1 MRLVDF
7 TYRIQEVQWLH
18 TGDPWVTGLAT
29 DSRKVRPGDLF
40 VAIRGGQIEDRHA
53 FVPQAVAAGAVA
65 VVVEEPVE
73 AEVAAIRVPS
83 TRKALGEFADHF
95 YGSPSRRL
103 RMVGVTGTN
112 GKTTTAMLIQ
122 ASLEAAVGV
131 CGLLGTIEY
140 RLGDRR
146 VPSFIGTPEAHDLQ
160 RLLKEMTDNGCASAV
175 MEVTS
180 HGLALDRVHGIEFD
194 TAVFTNFSRD
204 HLDFH
209 ESLES
214 YLAAKKLLFDNLN
227 RDAHAVVNADDPTTD
242 RLLRDCR
249 ARVVSFGRSP
259 AADVRITNANA
270 DGCGTR
276 MNLET
281 HRGTLQL
288 ELALRGHFHQM
299 NAAAAIAAGL
309 AMDVDAELIAAAI
322 RDVQVRGRFESVHEG
337 QDFGVIV
344 DYAHTPDA
352 LENVLCAAREFTEGH
367 LICVFGCGGD
377 RDRGKR
383 PEMGRISAEMSDL
396 TVVTS
401 DNPRTED
408 PESILR
414 DITAGVGRAEHRV
427 EVDRRKAISL
437 GIGQASAGDLVVI
450 AGKGH
455 EDYQDI
461 GGKKVHFDDRQVAR
475 DVLRGASSPLQDPR
489 S

>member
-7 TYRIQEVQWLH
+7 ICRIPGAQWLH
-18 TGDPWVTGLAT
+18 RGNPRVTGLAT
-29 DSRKVRPGDLF
+29 DSRKVQPGDLF
-40 VAIRGGQIEDRHA
+40 VAIRGGQLEDRHR
-53 FVPQAVAAGAVA
+53 FVPQAIAAGAVA
-65 VVVEEPVE
+65 VVVEEQVH
-73 AEVAAIRVPS
+73 AHVAAARVPS
-83 TRKALGEFADHF
+83 TRKALGVFAELF

-122 ASLEAAVGV
+122 AALGAAVGD
-131 CGLLGTIEY
+131 CGLLGTVEY
-140 RLGDRR
+140 RLGGRR
-146 VPSFIGTPEAHDLQ
+146 MPSVIGTPEAHDLQ
-160 RLLKEMTDNGCASAV
+160 RLLKEMADSGCAAAV

-180 HGLALDRVHGIEFD
+180 HGLALDRVQGIAFD
-194 TAVFTNFSRD
+194 AAVFTNFSRD

-209 ESLES
+209 GSLES

-227 RDAHAVVNADDPTTD
+227 PDAFAVVNADDEATG
-242 RLLRDCR
+242 RLMSNCV
-249 ARVVSFGRSP
+249 ARVVSYGRSP
-259 AADVRITNANA
+259 AADVRIVNAET
-270 DGCGTR
+270 DGFGTR

-281 HRGTLQL
+281 HQGPVQL
-288 ELALRGHFHQM
+288 TLALRGRFHQM
-299 NAAAAIAAGL
+299 NAAAAVAAGL
-309 AMDVDAELIAAAI
+309 ALEADPESTAAAI
-322 RDVQVRGRFESVHEG
+322 KDVQVPGRFESIQEG
-337 QDFGVIV
+337 QNFSVIV

-352 LENVLCAAREFTEGH
+352 LGNVLRAAREFTEGR

-383 PEMGRISAEMSDL
+383 PQMGRISARMSDL

-408 PESILR
+408 PDSILR
-414 DITAGVGRAEHRV
+414 DIVSGVGDADHLV

-437 GIGQASAGDLVVI
+437 AIDHASGGDLVVI

-461 GGKKVHFDDRQVAR
+461 GGKKIHFDDRQVAR
-475 DVLRGASSPLQDPR
+475 DILSGR

>member
-1 MRLVDF
+1 MRLDELIC
-7 TYRIQEVQWLH
+7 RIPEAQWLH
-18 TGDPWVTGLAT
+18 RGNPRVTGLAT
-29 DSRKVRPGDLF
+29 DSRKVQPGDLF
-40 VAIRGGQIEDRHA
+40 VAIRGGQLADRHR
-53 FVPQAVAAGAVA
+53 FVPQAIAAGTAA
-65 VVVEEPVE
+65 VVVEEPVQ
-73 AEVAAIRVPS
+73 ADVPAVRVPS
-83 TRKALGEFADHF
+83 TRKALGVFAEFF

-112 GKTTTAMLIQ
+112 GKTTTAMLIH
-122 ASLEAAVGV
+122 AALGAAVGD
-131 CGLLGTIEY
+131 CGLLGTVEY
-140 RLGDRR
+140 RLGGRR
-146 VPSFIGTPEAHDLQ
+146 MPSFIGTPEAHDLQ
-160 RLLKEMTDNGCASAV
+160 RLLKEMADNGCVAAV

-180 HGLALDRVHGIEFD
+180 HGLALDRVQGIAFD
-194 TAVFTNFSRD
+194 AAVFTNFSRD

-209 ESLES
+209 GSLES

-227 RDAHAVVNADDPTTD
+227 PDAFAVVNADDEATG
-242 RLLRDCR
+242 RLLSNCV
-249 ARVVSFGRSP
+249 ARVVSYGRSP
-259 AADVRITNANA
+259 TADVRIVNAET

-276 MNLET
+276 LNLET

-288 ELALRGHFHQM
+288 ALALRGRFHQM
-299 NAAAAIAAGL
+299 NAAAAVAAAL
-309 AMDVDAELIAAAI
+309 AMEADAGSIAAAI
-322 RDVQVRGRFESVHEG
+322 RDVQVPGRFESIQAG
-337 QDFGVIV
+337 QDFNVIV

-352 LENVLCAAREFTEGH
+352 LGNVLRAAREFTEGR

-383 PEMGRISAEMSDL
+383 PQMGRISARMSDL

-408 PESILR
+408 PDSILR
-414 DITAGVGRAEHRV
+414 DIVSGVGGADHLV

-437 GIGQASAGDLVVI
+437 AFDHASGGDLVVI

-461 GGKKVHFDDRQVAR
+461 GGKKIHFDDRQVAR
-475 DVLRGASSPLQDPR
+475 DVLIGR

>member
-7 TYRIQEVQWLH
+7 ISRIPEAKWLH
-18 TGDPWVTGLAT
+18 RGNPRVTGLAT

-40 VAIRGGQIEDRHA
+40 VAIRGGQLEDRHR
-53 FVPQAVAAGAVA
+53 FVPKAIAAGAVA
-65 VVVEEPVE
+65 LVVEEQVR
-73 AEVAAIRVPS
+73 ADVAAAMVPS
-83 TRKALGEFADHF
+83 TRKALGLFAELF
-95 YGSPSRRL
+95 YGSPSRNL

-122 ASLEAAVGV
+122 AALGEAVGD
-131 CGLLGTIEY
+131 CGLLGTVEY
-140 RLGDRR
+140 RLGGRR
-146 VPSFIGTPEAHDLQ
+146 MPSVIGTPEAHDLQ
-160 RLLKEMTDNGCASAV
+160 RLLKEMADSGCTAAV

-180 HGLALDRVHGIEFD
+180 HGLALDRVQGIAFD
-194 TAVFTNFSRD
+194 AAVFTNFSRD

-209 ESLES
+209 GSLES

-227 RDAHAVVNADDPTTD
+227 PDALAVVNADDEATG
-242 RLLRDCR
+242 RLLSNCV
-249 ARVVSFGRSP
+249 ARVVSYGRSQN
-259 AADVRITNANA
+259 ADVRIVNAGT
-270 DGCGTR
+270 DGCRTR
-276 MNLET
+276 MDIET
-281 HRGTLQL
+281 RWGPLHLA
-288 ELALRGHFHQM
+288 LALRGRFHQM
-299 NAAAAIAAGL
+299 NAVGAVAAGL
-309 AMDVDAELIAAAI
+309 AMDVDAETIAVAI
-322 RDVQVRGRFESVHEG
+322 RDVQVPGRFESIHAG
-337 QDFGVIV
+337 QDFSVIV

-352 LENVLCAAREFTEGH
+352 LGNVLRAAREFTEGR

-383 PEMGRISAEMSDL
+383 PQMGRISARMSDL

-408 PESILR
+408 PDSILR
-414 DITAGVGRAEHRV
+414 DIVTGVGGADHLV

-437 GIGQASAGDLVVI
+437 AIDNASCGDLVVI

-461 GGKKVHFDDRQVAR
+461 GGKKIHFDDRQVAR
-475 DVLRGASSPLQDPR
+475 DVLSGR

>member
-1 MRLVDF
+1 M
-7 TYRIQEVQWLH
+7 
-18 TGDPWVTGLAT
+18 
-29 DSRKVRPGDLF
+29 
-40 VAIRGGQIEDRHA
+40 
-53 FVPQAVAAGAVA
+53 
-65 VVVEEPVE
+65 
-73 AEVAAIRVPS
+73 
-83 TRKALGEFADHF
+83 
-95 YGSPSRRL
+95 
-103 RMVGVTGTN
+103 
-112 GKTTTAMLIQ
+112 
-122 ASLEAAVGV
+122 
-131 CGLLGTIEY
+131 
-140 RLGDRR
+140 
-146 VPSFIGTPEAHDLQ
+146 PSFIGTPEAHDLQ
-160 RLLKEMTDNGCASAV
+160 RLLKEMTDSGCTAAV

-227 RDAHAVVNADDPTTD
+227 PDARAVVNADDAATD
-242 RLLRDCR
+242 RLLRDCS

-259 AADVRITNANA
+259 AADVRIMHANT
-270 DGCGTR
+270 DGFGTR
-276 MNLET
+276 MDLET
-281 HRGTLQL
+281 RWGTLHL
-288 ELALRGHFHQM
+288 ALALRGRFHQM

-309 AMDVDAELIAAAI
+309 AMDVDAESIAAAI
-322 RDVQVRGRFESVHEG
+322 RDVQVPGRFESVQEG

-352 LENVLCAAREFTEGH
+352 LGNVLRAAREFTEGR

-383 PEMGRISAEMSDL
+383 PQMGRISAEMSDL

-408 PESILR
+408 PQSILR
-414 DITAGVGRAEHRV
+414 DISVGVCRAEHQV

-437 GIGQASAGDLVVI
+437 AIGHASGGDLVVI

-455 EDYQDI
+455 ENYQDI
-461 GGKKVHFDDRQVAR
+461 GGKKIHFDDRQVVR
-475 DVLRGASSPLQDPR
+475 DVLRGHV
-489 S
+489 

>member
-7 TYRIQEVQWLH
+7 ISRIPEAEWLQR
-18 TGDPWVTGLAT
+18 GNPRVTGLAT
-29 DSRKVRPGDLF
+29 DSRRVRPGDLF
-40 VAIRGGQIEDRHA
+40 VAIRGGQLEDRHR

-65 VVVEEPVE
+65 VVVEEPVQGN
-73 AEVAAIRVPS
+73 VAVVRVPS
-83 TRKALGEFADHF
+83 TREALALFSEQF
-95 YGSPSRRL
+95 YGSPSRKL

-122 ASLEAAVGV
+122 ASMAAALGD

-140 RLGDRR
+140 RLGGRR
-146 VPSFIGTPEAHDLQ
+146 MASVIGTPEAHELQ
-160 RLLKEMTDNGCASAV
+160 RFLKEMTDGGCAAAV

-180 HGLALDRVHGIEFD
+180 HGLALDRVRGIAFD

-209 ESLES
+209 GSLES

-227 RDAHAVVNADDPTTD
+227 PDALAVVNADDEATD
-242 RLLRDCR
+242 RLLSDC
-249 ARVVSFGRSP
+249 AAGVVTYGRSP
-259 AADVRITNANA
+259 NADVRIENAA
-270 DGCGTR
+270 TDGRGTR
-276 MNLET
+276 LELET
-281 HRGTLQL
+281 PWGSVH
-288 ELALRGHFHQM
+288 LALALQGRFHQM
-299 NAAAAIAAGL
+299 NAAAATAAGL
-309 AMDVDAELIAAAI
+309 AMDVDAETIAAAV
-322 RDVQVRGRFESVHEG
+322 RDLQAPGRFESIQEG
-337 QDFGVIV
+337 QRFGVIV

-352 LENVLCAAREFTEGH
+352 LENVLRAAREFTEGR

-383 PEMGRISAEMSDL
+383 PQMGRISARMSDL

-408 PESILR
+408 PDSILR
-414 DITAGVGRAEHRV
+414 DVAAGVGAADHVV
-427 EVDRRKAISL
+427 EVDRRKAIAL
-437 GIGQASAGDLVVI
+437 AIENASRGDLVVI

-461 GGKKVHFDDRQVAR
+461 GGRKIRFDDRQVAR
-475 DVLRGASSPLQDPR
+475 DVLNGRE
-489 S
+489 

>member
-7 TYRIQEVQWLH
+7 ICRIPEAQWLH
-18 TGDPWVTGLAT
+18 RGNPPVTGLAT

-40 VAIRGGQIEDRHA
+40 VAIRGGQLEDRHR
-53 FVPQAVAAGAVA
+53 FVPQAIAAGAVA
-65 VVVEEPVE
+65 VVVEEQVQ
-73 AEVAAIRVPS
+73 ADVAAARVPS
-83 TRKALGEFADHF
+83 TRKALGVFAEHF
-95 YGSPSRRL
+95 YGSPSRKL

-122 ASLEAAVGV
+122 AALGAAVGD
-131 CGLLGTIEY
+131 CGLLGTVEY
-140 RLGDRR
+140 RLGGRR
-146 VPSFIGTPEAHDLQ
+146 MPSVIGTPEAHDLQ
-160 RLLKEMTDNGCASAV
+160 RLLKEMADSGCAAAV

-180 HGLALDRVHGIEFD
+180 HGLALDRVQGIAFD
-194 TAVFTNFSRD
+194 AAVFTNFSRD

-209 ESLES
+209 GSLES
-214 YLAAKKLLFDNLN
+214 YLAAKKLLFDNLDP
-227 RDAHAVVNADDPTTD
+227 DALAVVNADDEATG
-242 RLLRDCR
+242 RLLSNCV
-249 ARVVSFGRSP
+249 ARVVSYGRSP
-259 AADVRITNANA
+259 TADVRIVNAET
-270 DGCGTR
+270 DGRGTR
-276 MNLET
+276 MDLET
-281 HRGTLQL
+281 RWGPLQL
-288 ELALRGHFHQM
+288 ALALRGRFHQM

-309 AMDVDAELIAAAI
+309 AMDADAETIAVAI
-322 RDVQVRGRFESVHEG
+322 RDVQVPGRFESVQAG
-337 QDFGVIV
+337 QDFSVIV

-352 LENVLCAAREFTEGH
+352 LGNVLRAAREFTEGR

-383 PEMGRISAEMSDL
+383 PQMGRISARMSDL

-408 PESILR
+408 PDSILR
-414 DITAGVGRAEHRV
+414 DIVTGVGGADHLV

-437 GIGQASAGDLVVI
+437 AIDNASGGDLVVI

-461 GGKKVHFDDRQVAR
+461 GGKKIHFDDRQVAR
-475 DVLRGASSPLQDPR
+475 DVLSGR

>member
-1 MRLVDF
+1 MRLDDIIC
-7 TYRIQEVQWLH
+7 RIQGAQWLH

-29 DSRKVRPGDLF
+29 DSRKVRPGDVF
-40 VAIRGGQIEDRHA
+40 VAIRGGQLEDRHV
-53 FVPQAVAAGAVA
+53 FVAQAVAAGAVA

-73 AEVAAIRVPS
+73 AGVAVIRVPS
-83 TRKALGEFADHF
+83 TRKALGVFAVQF
-95 YGSPSRRL
+95 YGAPSRNL

-122 ASLEAAVGV
+122 ASLEAAGGF
-131 CGLLGTIEY
+131 CGLLGTVEY
-140 RLGDRR
+140 RLGGRR
-146 VPSFIGTPEAHDLQ
+146 MPSLIGTPEAHDLQ
-160 RLLKEMTDNGCASAV
+160 RLLKEMVDSGCTAAV

-227 RDAHAVVNADDPTTD
+227 PDAHAVVNADDAATD
-242 RLLRDCR
+242 RLLNNCS

-259 AADVRITNANA
+259 AADVRIATANT
-270 DGCGTR
+270 DGRGTR
-276 MNLET
+276 MDLET
-281 HRGTLQL
+281 RWGSLQL
-288 ELALRGHFHQM
+288 ALALRGRFHQM
-299 NAAAAIAAGL
+299 NAAAAIATGL
-309 AMDVDAELIAAAI
+309 AMEVDAESIAVAI
-322 RDVQVRGRFESVHEG
+322 RDVQVPGRFESIQEG
-337 QDFGVIV
+337 QDFSVIV

-352 LENVLCAAREFTEGH
+352 LGNVLRAAREFTEGR

-383 PEMGRISAEMSDL
+383 PQMGRISAQMSDL

-408 PESILR
+408 PGSILK
-414 DITAGVGRAEHRV
+414 DILGGIGRADHRV
-427 EVDRRKAISL
+427 EVDRRKAISMA
-437 GIGQASAGDLVVI
+437 IEYASGGDLVVI

-461 GGKKVHFDDRQVAR
+461 GGQKIHFDDRQVAR
-475 DVLRGASSPLQDPR
+475 DILTGRGSR
-489 S
+489 CR